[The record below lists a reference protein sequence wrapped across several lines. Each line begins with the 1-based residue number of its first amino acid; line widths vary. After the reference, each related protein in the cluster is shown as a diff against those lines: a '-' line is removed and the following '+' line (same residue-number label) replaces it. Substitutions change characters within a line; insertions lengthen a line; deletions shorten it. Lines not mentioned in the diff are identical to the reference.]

1 MWRFRWRAEGM
12 DVPNTGAS
20 AARRKNSKK
29 YFGAS
34 GGTRRFLNFNLT
46 IELRLVPEMPSTD
59 SLAPNF
65 DVSHFME

>member
-1 MWRFRWRAEGM
+1 M

-34 GGTRRFLNFNLT
+34 RGCRWFLNFT
-46 IELRLVPEMPSTD
+46 DQIELRLVLDMPSTD
-59 SLAPNF
+59 SLALDF
-65 DVSHFME
+65 DVSHFIE